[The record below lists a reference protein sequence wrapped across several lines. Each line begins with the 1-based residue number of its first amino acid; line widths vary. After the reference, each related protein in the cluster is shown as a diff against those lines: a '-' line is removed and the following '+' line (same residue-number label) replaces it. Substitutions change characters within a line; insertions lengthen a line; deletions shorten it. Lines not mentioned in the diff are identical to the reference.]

1 MSKTHK
7 DLVQFKAK
15 QTTKARP
22 SHASMAPDTSAS
34 RYRSASGSQVLNTAL
49 VRTTELWDN
58 LSQTLVYNVLL
69 IWPTFCL
76 IWTIVHFCLVW
87 THKWVTQLPRP
98 YWRCPL

>member
-15 QTTKARP
+15 QDTKRP

-49 VRTTELWDN
+49 GETTELWDTM
-58 LSQTLVYNVLL
+58 SQTLVYNVL
-69 IWPTFCL
+69 
-76 IWTIVHFCLVW
+76 
-87 THKWVTQLPRP
+87 
-98 YWRCPL
+98 WR

>member
-15 QTTKARP
+15 QDPQPRP

-49 VRTTELWDN
+49 VRTTELWDTM
-58 LSQTLVYNVLL
+58 SQSDTVNVL
-69 IWPTFCL
+69 
-76 IWTIVHFCLVW
+76 
-87 THKWVTQLPRP
+87 
-98 YWRCPL
+98 WR